1 MLDAQRKKYQI
12 LMQEVEDLEDKI
24 EELEASDPESKE
36 IQKLQEKLA
45 EQRNELAR
53 VSDGCGTPHHH

>member
-1 MLDAQRKKYQI
+1 MLEVMKLRYMK
-12 LMQEVEDLEDKI
+12 LMQGIEDLEDRI
-24 EELEASDPESKE
+24 EIIELKDMNSP
-36 IQKLQEKLA
+36 KLAPLREELA